1 MNFAKLGSLQSVVL
15 AIACMGAGGVSICA
29 LAADNSEATTTTAVS
44 STESP
49 LGGRFS
55 IFEQIAAKQT
65 RVIFYR
71 PTTQKQPGAVTVY
84 VNGRYQTSLTAGG
97 YVELCMPP
105 NKAEV
110 GVRTVKVGD
119 RPNDGLDTITA
130 LNLTAGQTTFV
141 RVRESSTSRVALQ
154 PIAANE
160 ALAELQATRQQIH
173 TISRVPDAEQC
184 IDGGSAPVTTPVPT
198 PTVSKPDQIN
208 LAADAL
214 FAFSKSD
221 KSSMTTAGRQS
232 LDNLISKIKTEYLS
246 IERINVI
253 GHADPLGNEAL
264 NERLANDRA
273 LTVREYLLSHG
284 LPNTRITGQSKG
296 SREPIVTN
304 CSSEL
309 SAASILC
316 NQPNR
321 RVVVE
326 ISGMHRNN

>member
-1 MNFAKLGSLQSVVL
+1 MKFAKLGSFQSVVL
-15 AIACMGAGGVSICA
+15 AMACMCAGGVAISA
-29 LAADNSEATTTTAVS
+29 LAADNVEAAKTSAAS
-44 STESP
+44 NIQAP
-49 LGGRFS
+49 LGDSFS
-55 IFEQIAAKQT
+55 IFERVTDKQT

-71 PTTQKQPGAVTVY
+71 PTTQKQPGAATVY
-84 VNGRYQTSLTAGG
+84 VNGSYHASLIPGG
-97 YVELCMPP
+97 YAELCMPP

-119 RPNDGLDTITA
+119 RPKDGLDTITA

-198 PTVSKPDQIN
+198 PAVAKPDQIN

-221 KSSMTTAGRQS
+221 KNSMTTAGRRS
-232 LDNLISKIKTEYLS
+232 LDKLISQIKEEYLN
-246 IERINVI
+246 IQRINVV
-253 GHADPLGNEAL
+253 GHADPLGNPIL
-264 NERLANDRA
+264 NEQLANDRA

-284 LPNTRITGQSKG
+284 LQNIRITGQSKG
-296 SREPIVTN
+296 SREPIVTS
-304 CSSEL
+304 CSPEL

-326 ISGMHRNN
+326 ISGVHRNN

>member
-1 MNFAKLGSLQSVVL
+1 MKFAKLESLQSVVL
-15 AIACMGAGGVSICA
+15 AIACAGGLA
-29 LAADNSEATTTTAVS
+29 PYAFAADNNEAAKTSAAS
-44 STESP
+44 NIQAP
-49 LGGRFS
+49 LGDNFS
-55 IFEQIAAKQT
+55 IFDRVTDKQT

-71 PTTQKQPGAVTVY
+71 PTTQKQPGAATVY
-84 VNGRYQTSLTAGG
+84 VNGRYHTSLIPGG
-97 YVELCMPP
+97 YAELCMPP

-119 RPNDGLDTITA
+119 RPKDGLDTITA

-154 PIAANE
+154 PIASNE
-160 ALAELQATRQQIH
+160 ALAELKATRQQIH
-173 TISRVPDAEQC
+173 TISRVTDAQEC
-184 IDGGSAPVTTPVPT
+184 IDGGSTPLTTPVPT
-198 PTVSKPDQIN
+198 PAVAKPDQIN

-221 KSSMTTAGRQS
+221 KNSMTAAGRQS
-232 LDNLISKIKTEYLS
+232 LDNLISKIKAEYLS

-264 NERLANDRA
+264 NERLANERA

-284 LPNTRITGQSKG
+284 LQNIRITGQSKG
-296 SREPIVTN
+296 SREPVVTT
-304 CSSEL
+304 CGRDL
-309 SAASILC
+309 SPAAIQC

-326 ISGMHRNN
+326 ISGVHRKN

>member
-1 MNFAKLGSLQSVVL
+1 MKFAKLESLQSVVL
-15 AIACMGAGGVSICA
+15 AIACAGGLA
-29 LAADNSEATTTTAVS
+29 PYAFAADNNEAAKTSAA
-44 STESP
+44 STIQAP
-49 LGGRFS
+49 LGDSFS
-55 IFEQIAAKQT
+55 IFDRVTDKQT

-71 PTTQKQPGAVTVY
+71 PTTQKQPGAATVY
-84 VNGRYQTSLTAGG
+84 VNGRYHTSLIPGG
-97 YVELCMPP
+97 YAELCMPP

-119 RPNDGLDTITA
+119 RPKDGLDTITA
-130 LNLTAGQTTFV
+130 LNLIAGQTTFV

-154 PIAANE
+154 PIASNE
-160 ALAELQATRQQIH
+160 ALAELKATRQQIH
-173 TISRVPDAEQC
+173 TISRVTDAQEC
-184 IDGGSAPVTTPVPT
+184 IDGGSTPLTTPVPT
-198 PTVSKPDQIN
+198 PAVAKPDQIN

-221 KSSMTTAGRQS
+221 KNSMTAAGRQS
-232 LDNLISKIKTEYLS
+232 LDNLISKIKAEYLS

-264 NERLANDRA
+264 NERLANERA

-284 LPNTRITGQSKG
+284 LQNIRITGQSKG
-296 SREPIVTN
+296 SREPVVTT
-304 CSSEL
+304 CGRDL
-309 SAASILC
+309 SPAAIQC

-326 ISGMHRNN
+326 ISGVHRKN